1 MKVGDLVTW
10 HPVHSDVE
18 ENMGIIVDGPRDGT
32 AGEEKTTSYQIAW
45 FQAKETYWH
54 NDDNLRLY
62 SETPKKV
69 FQTKV

>member
-45 FQAKETYWH
+45 FQARKHIGTMMI
-54 NDDNLRLY
+54 
-62 SETPKKV
+62 T
-69 FQTKV
+69 

>member
-10 HPVHSDVE
+10 CPPSEFEPE
-18 ENMGIIVDGPRDGT
+18 ENMGIIVDGPRVGT

-62 SETPKKV
+62 SEASN
-69 FQTKV
+69 